1 MCIIYQT
8 VNSSYCWWVVPP
20 NPYSK
25 VCVCVSVY
33 ICRHTHIYTQ
43 VSKMIARASVS
54 REFLESDMLSIFSFC
69 ILNTF
74 YFLIFA
80 STILVFVV
88 HLCFFYRFRKMNK
101 RLVPRRPLSASL
113 GQLNEVGLPSTAILP
128 EEGAV
133 DLPSRK
139 TPALPNGI
147 VSSGNTVTQLIPRG
161 TDPSYES
168 SLKPGKID
176 HLSSSAPGSP
186 PDLYVV
192 FTNIYLKFLYW
203 HKVEGRK
210 NNQCFV

>member
-1 MCIIYQT
+1 MKRISRKRYAQ
-8 VNSSYCWWVVPP
+8 NLFLLYLFL
-20 NPYSK
+20 K
-25 VCVCVSVY
+25 
-33 ICRHTHIYTQ
+33 HI
-43 VSKMIARASVS
+43 
-54 REFLESDMLSIFSFC
+54 L
-69 ILNTF
+69 
-74 YFLIFA
+74 FLIFA

-147 VSSGNTVTQLIPRG
+147 VSAGNTVTQLIPRG
-161 TDPSYES
+161 TDPSYDS

-186 PDLYVV
+186 PDLYV
-192 FTNIYLKFLYW
+192 FLLLFLKFLY
-203 HKVEGRK
+203 
-210 NNQCFV
+210 